1 MSGEDMSDEDIF
13 IVTLFDQVIK
23 GNIEHFV
30 INKEPWNSNIERF
43 KLFIECNG
51 PRKLVFSSL

>member
-1 MSGEDMSDEDIF
+1 MSGKDMSDDDIF

-23 GNIEHFV
+23 GNIEHFD
-30 INKEPWNSNIERF
+30 INEETWNSNIERF